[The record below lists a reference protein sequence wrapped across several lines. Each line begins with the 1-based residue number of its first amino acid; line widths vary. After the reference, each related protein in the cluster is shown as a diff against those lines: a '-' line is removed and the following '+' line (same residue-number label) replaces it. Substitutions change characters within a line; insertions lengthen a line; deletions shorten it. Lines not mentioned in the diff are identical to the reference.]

1 MTLTS
6 MRDFPLHSG
15 LKGFPTLHADV
26 PVDAVGRQGWHV
38 LGPEL
43 PLPLA
48 TLRQSALAHNMA
60 WMQAWANRKGVA
72 LAPHGKTTLS
82 AQLMREQ
89 LRAGAWGL
97 TFANVHQLQWGLEA
111 GAQRF
116 IIANQVLADADL
128 CSLDALLT
136 QNPQT
141 QVYFLVD
148 SLAQWRAIE
157 AWAQR
162 TCCRRVW
169 HVLVEMG
176 TDGFR
181 TGCRST
187 AQALALAQAVADSAV
202 GCLAGVECY
211 EGGLA
216 QVQADPSPEAI
227 TALVRRV
234 HAVVQAIDQ
243 AGLWGGEQVLL
254 SAGGS
259 AIFDLILPVITGLSL
274 SRPVLGVLRSGCYVT
289 HDHGHYAQYLTRVL
303 QREGLSE
310 GLQPALQVWALVQSV
325 PEPGLAIL
333 NAGRRDVSFD
343 QQMPVP
349 LLWAQAGQLQAKP
362 APAAWQV
369 RALSDQHAHMHVP
382 VDGPQPAVGDKVAL
396 GISHPCT
403 TFDKWAWMAVLDD
416 EGAVTGAITTGF

>member
-1 MTLTS
+1 MPN
-6 MRDFPLHSG
+6 FPLHTG
-15 LKGFPTLHADV
+15 LKGFPTLHTDV
-26 PVDAVGRQGWHV
+26 PVEAVARQGWHV
-38 LGPEL
+38 LGSAL
-43 PLPLA
+43 PTPLA
-48 TLRQSALAHNMA
+48 TLRQSALMHNMA
-60 WMQAWANRKGVA
+60 WMQAWADRKGVA

-82 AQLMREQ
+82 TQIMHDQL
-89 LRAGAWGL
+89 LTGAWGL

-128 CSLDALLT
+128 SALDAMLSQRT
-136 QNPQT
+136 DIE
-141 QVYFLVD
+141 VFFLVD

-157 AWAQR
+157 IWSQR
-162 TCCRRVW
+162 SACTRVW
-169 HVLVEMG
+169 QVLVEMG

-181 TGCRST
+181 TGCRNT
-187 AQALALAQAVADSAV
+187 AQALALAQAIADSPV
-202 GCLAGVECY
+202 GSLAGVECY

-216 QVQADPSPEAI
+216 NVQADPSPEAV

-234 HAVVQAIDQ
+234 HGTVQAIDQ
-243 AGLWGGEQVLL
+243 AGLWGREQVLL

-259 AIFDLILPVITGLSL
+259 AIFDLILPVIQGLTL

-289 HDHGHYAQYLTRVL
+289 HDHGHYARYLTRVL
-303 QREGLSE
+303 EREGLTE
-310 GLQPALQVWALVQSV
+310 GLQPALQVWAMVQSV

-349 LLWAQAGQLQAKP
+349 LLWASAGQQQAKSVP
-362 APAAWQV
+362 AGWQV
-369 RALSDQHAHMHVP
+369 QSLSDQHAHMCVP

-403 TFDKWAWMAVLDD
+403 TFDKWAWMAVVDD

>member
-1 MTLTS
+1 MPLTR
-6 MRDFPLHSG
+6 MRDLTLHTR
-15 LKGFPTLHADV
+15 LKGFPTLHPDV
-26 PVDAVGRQGWHV
+26 PLDHVGLQGWHV
-38 LGPEL
+38 LGPDL

-48 TLRQSALAHNMA
+48 TLRQSALRHNMA
-60 WMQAWANRKGVA
+60 WMQAWADRKGVA

-82 AQLMREQ
+82 PQLMQEQ
-89 LRAGAWGL
+89 LHAGAWGL
-97 TFANVHQLQWGLEA
+97 TFAHVHQLQWGVEA
-111 GAQRF
+111 GVKRV

-128 CSLDALLT
+128 HALDLLLK
-136 QNPQT
+136 QHPQME
-141 QVYFLVD
+141 VFFLVD
-148 SLAQWRAIE
+148 SLAQWQAIE

-162 TCCRRVW
+162 TACGRVW
-169 HVLVEMG
+169 QVLVEMG

-187 AQALALAQAVADSAV
+187 QQALALAQVVANSAV
-202 GCLAGVECY
+202 GCVAGVECY

-216 QVQADPSPEAI
+216 HVQADPSPEAI
-227 TALVRRV
+227 TALIRRV
-234 HAVVQAIDQ
+234 HETVQAIDQ
-243 AGLWGGEQVLL
+243 SALWGRDQVLL

-259 AIFDLILPVITGLSL
+259 AIFDLILPVIAGINL

-289 HDHGHYAQYLTRVL
+289 HDHGHYARYLTRVL
-303 QREGLSE
+303 QREGLTE

-325 PEPGLAIL
+325 PEPGLVIL

-349 LLWAQAGQLQAKP
+349 VLWAKAGQLQAKP

>member
-1 MTLTS
+1 
-6 MRDFPLHSG
+6 MRNFPLHPG
-15 LKGFPTLHADV
+15 LKGFPTLHPDV
-26 PVDAVGRQGWHV
+26 PVEAVAQQGWHV
-38 LGPEL
+38 LGSAL
-43 PLPLA
+43 PTPLA
-48 TLRQSALAHNMA
+48 TLRQSALMHNMA
-60 WMQAWANRKGVA
+60 WMQAWADRKGVA

-82 AQLMREQ
+82 TQLMRDQ
-89 LRAGAWGL
+89 LQAGAWGL

-128 CSLDALLT
+128 YSLDIMLT
-136 QNPQT
+136 QRPDIE
-141 QVYFLVD
+141 VFFLVD

-157 AWAQR
+157 VWSQR
-162 TCCRRVW
+162 SACTRVW
-169 HVLVEMG
+169 QVLVEMG

-181 TGCRST
+181 TGCRNT
-187 AQALALAQAVADSAV
+187 AQALALAQAIADSRV
-202 GCLAGVECY
+202 GSLAGVECY

-216 QVQADPSPEAI
+216 NVQADPSPEAV

-234 HAVVQAIDQ
+234 HGTVQAIDQ
-243 AGLWGGEQVLL
+243 ARLWGREQVLL

-259 AIFDLILPVITGLSL
+259 AIFDLILPVIQGLTL

-289 HDHGHYAQYLTRVL
+289 HDHGHYARYLTRVL
-303 QREGLSE
+303 EREGLTE
-310 GLQPALQVWALVQSV
+310 GLQPALQVWAMVQSV

-349 LLWAQAGQLQAKP
+349 LLWAGAGELQAKA
-362 APAAWQV
+362 APTGWQV
-369 RALSDQHAHMHVP
+369 QALSDQHAHMRVP

-403 TFDKWAWMAVLDD
+403 TFDKWAWMAVVDD